1 MQQQKIPITSS
12 GSDWDIVRK
21 AICSSYFH
29 NAAKL
34 KGIGEYNNC
43 RSGMPCFLH
52 PSSALYGLGYTPDYI
67 VYHELVYTSKEYMQ
81 CVTAVDPEWL
91 AEMGPMFFSIKVGVQ
106 AILALKPCTA
116 DLPDVSDALPLQ
128 RLHGRLML
136 HTIEVHAYCLC
147 YYCCS
152 MVERHSSQ
160 RLRA

>member
-1 MQQQKIPITSS
+1 MGESQLLWLPAGLKKAKEVRTQLLDIMQQQKIAITSS

-21 AICSSYFH
+21 AICSAYFH

-91 AEMGPMFFSIKVGVQ
+91 AEMGPMFFSIKVGYTNLF
-106 AILALKPCTA
+106 IFESSTSCHLGCFLLLA
-116 DLPDVSDALPLQ
+116 
-128 RLHGRLML
+128 
-136 HTIEVHAYCLC
+136 
-147 YYCCS
+147 
-152 MVERHSSQ
+152 
-160 RLRA
+160 

>member
-1 MQQQKIPITSS
+1 MKKAKEVRTQLLDIMQQQKIAITSS

-21 AICSSYFH
+21 AICSAYFH

-34 KGIGEYNNC
+34 KGIVEYNNC

-91 AEMGPMFFSIKVGVQ
+91 AEMGPMFFSIKVGYFTVICTESFGLLV
-106 AILALKPCTA
+106 ILAACHSVACMMLASPCMW
-116 DLPDVSDALPLQ
+116 LSIIV
-128 RLHGRLML
+128 
-136 HTIEVHAYCLC
+136 VHAGT
-147 YYCCS
+147 
-152 MVERHSSQ
+152 
-160 RLRA
+160 

>member
-1 MQQQKIPITSS
+1 MTYRQAACNRSLTNGLLAGLKKAKEVRTQLLDIMQQQKIAITSS

-21 AICSSYFH
+21 AICSAYFH

-91 AEMGPMFFSIKVGVQ
+91 AEMGPMFFSIKVG
-106 AILALKPCTA
+106 
-116 DLPDVSDALPLQ
+116 
-128 RLHGRLML
+128 HLMVDNPWL
-136 HTIEVHAYCLC
+136 LVVNL
-147 YYCCS
+147 
-152 MVERHSSQ
+152 
-160 RLRA
+160 